1 MNNRTE
7 IQRILQ
13 NNFPALKDKNGKFGW
28 LNEIVFDGVGFDTHK
43 AAIKL
48 GESLEPILHHVA
60 KLRYPGGKLPRSV
73 AGHGVSQKEADEY
86 YDKKYEIG
94 QATNRNN
101 AVPILTRLDVAKLA
115 GFVASRLETFLQ
127 ERKIDKSLRFDVGD
141 FLKLSNDGLAEIPLQ
156 DEIVELSVD
165 LALLEQ
171 RLTLLEMKSTFDT
184 DDGKTK
190 QELAKMM
197 KAFVAVGNKPKQ
209 LYFGVISNNKGF
221 KKNGEWKGRLGSF
234 VSKDLILVEDELW
247 KLLAPQ
253 DVSFDDFIDLFQ
265 TQYSLNLPKHKKVG

>member
-13 NNFPALKDKNGKFGW
+13 QHFPELKDKTEKVGW
-28 LNEIVFDGVGFDTHK
+28 LNEIVFEGVYFDTHK
-43 AAIKL
+43 IAIKL

-60 KLRYPGGKLPRSV
+60 KLRYAGGKLPRSV

-101 AVPILTRLDVAKLA
+101 AVPILTRLDASNLA
-115 GFVASRLETFLQ
+115 GFVASRLETFFQ
-127 ERKIDKSLRFDVGD
+127 ERSSDKSLRFGIGD

-156 DEIVELSVD
+156 DEIIELPVD
-165 LALLEQ
+165 LCLLEQ
-171 RLTLLEMKSTFDT
+171 HLTLMEMKSTFDT

-190 QELAKMM
+190 QELSKMM
-197 KAFVAVGNKPKQ
+197 KAFVAVGNKPKR

-221 KKNGEWKGRLGSF
+221 KKNGEWSGRLGSF
-234 VSKDLILVEDELW
+234 VSKDLILVEDQLW
-247 KLLAPQ
+247 NLLAPQ
-253 DVSFDDFIDLFQ
+253 DVSFENFSDLFR
-265 TQYSLNLPKHKKVG
+265 TQYSLNLPKYKKVG